1 LTLPASGPRALAV
14 CLLSGIALSLA
25 FPEPSLAPL
34 AWIAVAPLIVIGAGA
49 SPRRGFTLAF
59 VFGLGFFSLLLLW
72 VSAVG
77 WIAWLLLVV
86 MEAAMFG
93 LFGLGWSL
101 IARLGRVWWMFA
113 GPALWVTVELVRE
126 YFPIVGFPW
135 GQLAQG
141 QVATL
146 WMLPTAGIG
155 GAKVVSFIVVAINV
169 CVALAW
175 LGEKDRSAVASTGGR
190 RATGSSFARRIG
202 FVGVAGILLALG
214 PFVGLLRPHTDT
226 STEPLKVA
234 IVQGNAGP
242 GVQVE
247 DESARVDRHRALTEE
262 LSAEG
267 LDLVVWPES
276 SVGIDPTLDADIA
289 AKVADA
295 ALAADA
301 PMIVGANLEAG
312 DDRYMVMTLHVD
324 RAGEIVDRY
333 QKTHLVP
340 FGEYIPARS
349 LIGGLSLLQQV
360 PRDAVAGNEPRNF
373 DVEGTEVATVISFE
387 GDFGPLVRDRIDA
400 GARLL
405 VVATNTSTWGRSWA
419 SAQHVAMSQ
428 VRAAENGV
436 PVAHAALSGIS
447 AVITSEGRVLADT
460 PLYEEATLVHELAPS
475 DFVTFYARTG
485 EWFPLLCLAITI
497 VAASA
502 GARSRRVDT
511 VG

>member
-1 LTLPASGPRALAV
+1 MTLPVSGPRALAV
-14 CLLSGIALSLA
+14 CLLSGVALSLA
-25 FPEPSLAPL
+25 FPEPSVAPF
-34 AWIAVAPLIVIGAGA
+34 AWIAIAPLLAIGSSAP
-49 SPRRGFTLAF
+49 PRRGFTLAF

-77 WIAWLLLVV
+77 WIAWSLLVV

-93 LFGLGWSL
+93 LFGVGWSL
-101 IARLGRVWWMFA
+101 IARLGRGWWIVA
-113 GPALWVTVELVRE
+113 GPALWVAVELVRE
-126 YFPIVGFPW
+126 YFPVVGFPW

-155 GAKVVSFIVVAINV
+155 GAKVVSFVVVAINV

-175 LGEKDRSAVASTGGR
+175 RDRGAWRV
-190 RATGSSFARRIG
+190 G
-202 FVGVAGILLALG
+202 FVVAAAMLLTLG
-214 PFVGLLRPHTDT
+214 PFVGLLEPHTDT

-234 IVQGNAGP
+234 IVQGNAGA

-247 DESARVDRHRALTEE
+247 DERARVDRHLALTREIA
-262 LSAEG
+262 AEG
-267 LDLVVWPES
+267 VDLVVWPES
-276 SVGIDPTLDADIA
+276 SVGIDPTLDAGIA
-289 AKVADA
+289 STVAEA
-295 ALAADA
+295 ARAVDA
-301 PMIVGANLEAG
+301 PMVVGANLEAG
-312 DDRYMVMTLHVD
+312 NDRYMVMTLHVD
-324 RAGEIVDRY
+324 RTGEIVDRY

-340 FGEYIPARS
+340 FGEYIPARG

-360 PRDAVAGNEPRNF
+360 PRDAVAGNEARNF
-373 DVEGTEVATVISFE
+373 DVEGTEIATVISFE

-428 VRAAENGV
+428 VRAVENGV
-436 PVAHAALSGIS
+436 PVVHGALSGIS
-447 AVITSEGRVLADT
+447 AAIAADGRVLADT

-475 DFVTFYARTG
+475 DSVTFYARTG
-485 EWFPLLCLAITI
+485 EWFPLACLVVTLVALI
-497 VAASA
+497 V
-502 GARSRRVDT
+502 GARARCIDT